1 MHRLDPIER
10 LPDGTLF
17 RLTPGS
23 SAACAG
29 LQSAAATFQAATA
42 CCWTAFVRSTSLE
55 ACFAGGFAAPC
66 CPSSQS
72 GNNPFAAPRSFAAA
86 KSAARQY
93 NFPRSLEIEFYLST

>member
-10 LPDGTLF
+10 LPHSSLF

-29 LQSAAATFQAATA
+29 LKSAAATFQAATA
-42 CCWTAFVRSTSLE
+42 CCWTAFVRSTSLKV
-55 ACFAGGFAAPC
+55 CFAGGFAAPC

-72 GNNPFAAPRSFAAA
+72 WNNPFAAPRSSAAA

-93 NFPRSLEIEFYLST
+93 DFPRSREIEFYLST

>member
-10 LPDGTLF
+10 LPHGSLF

-29 LQSAAATFQAATA
+29 LRSAAATFQAASA

-72 GNNPFAAPRSFAAA
+72 WNNPSSTQKDFAAA

-93 NFPRSLEIEFYLST
+93 DFPRSLEIEFYLST